1 MASFIIS
8 GSSGFVGKWLI
19 KELLN
24 KKHKVY
30 ALVRK
35 ESIFKIKDFLNFK
48 NFYLIETKY
57 SDKKI
62 NFSNSKKLDK
72 ECYFVNLLWN
82 GTSGFKRGDTE
93 IQIDNLKKLNL
104 SINLA
109 KKLGCKKFIGIGSI
123 MEYEIVNNLLSEDQ
137 INDSIIYGFTKI
149 ASRIYGKK
157 ILHDLNLKWNW
168 ITITNSFGEYEN
180 SDRLINSIIK
190 KVIKGEKNIYFNTN
204 GEQSYDFIYIKNL
217 VNKIIEISME
227 GSFNKD
233 YLVLGEKNLKNLKFF
248 INKIKNVLNEEGHKI
263 NFIFSKKN
271 GKKLDYSF
279 FKKNIIFCSKNRENL
294 SFKEG
299 IRKVYKYLK
308 NEIN

>member
-1 MASFIIS
+1 MSSFIIS

-35 ESIFKIKDFLNFK
+35 KSIFKIKDFLNFK
-48 NFYLIETKY
+48 NFYLIETQY
-57 SDKKI
+57 GGKKI
-62 NFSNSKKLDK
+62 NFLKSKKLDK
-72 ECYFVNLLWN
+72 ECYFINLLWN

-109 KKLGCKKFIGIGSI
+109 KKLDCKKFIGIGSI
-123 MEYEIVNNLLSEDQ
+123 MEYEILNNFLSEDK
-137 INDSIIYGFTKI
+137 INESIIYGFTKI

-157 ILHDLNLKWNW
+157 ILQDLNLKWNW

-190 KVIKGEKNIYFNTN
+190 KVINGEKNIHFNTN
-204 GEQSYDFIYIKNL
+204 GQQPYDFIYVKNL
-217 VNKIIEISME
+217 VNKIIEICIE
-227 GSFNKD
+227 GPINKD
-233 YLVLGEKNLKNLKFF
+233 YLILGEKNLQNLKFF
-248 INKIKNVLNEEGHKI
+248 INEIKNVLNEEGHEI
-263 NFIFSKKN
+263 NFIFSKKK
-271 GKKLDYSF
+271 GKKLHHSF
-279 FKKNIIFCSKNRENL
+279 LKKNIIFCSKNKDTI
-294 SFKEG
+294 SFAEG